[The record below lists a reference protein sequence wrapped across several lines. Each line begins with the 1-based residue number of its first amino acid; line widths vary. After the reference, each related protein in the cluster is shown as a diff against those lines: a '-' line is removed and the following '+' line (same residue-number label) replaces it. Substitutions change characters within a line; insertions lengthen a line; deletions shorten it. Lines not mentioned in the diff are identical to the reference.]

1 MRTLSYIIFFGTVFI
16 IAFLVNYYIYIRG
29 WQALPA
35 GSRSRGIFTV
45 VFFFLALSYL
55 AGRIIEN
62 FWIGQPATFLI
73 WVGSFWLAAMLY
85 FFMILALIDLVRLAN
100 LALPVIPASWLN
112 DIGKTRLMLFRGS
125 ITIVSLMIIFGHI
138 NTWYPVTN
146 RLQVDLNG
154 KNSEMNSVSLLLV
167 SDIHLGTL
175 TSKNRIRKMVDK
187 INALEPDI
195 ILLAGD
201 ILDEDV
207 GPVIHRDLGSAIKDL
222 RAPLG
227 VYGITGNHEYI
238 GGVDEATD
246 YLSSHGIHLI
256 RDSVV
261 KINNSFYLAGRE
273 DLAINQFTGRKRKN
287 VEELLEMAGDDL
299 PVILLDHQPFNLDR
313 SAAAGAD
320 FQLSG
325 HTHHGQ
331 LWPFN
336 FITRAIYSIS
346 RGFGVIDGMKVYV
359 SNGVGT
365 WGPPVRIGS
374 RPEIVL
380 IQVNLHN

>member
-16 IAFLVNYYIYIRG
+16 ILFLVNYYIFIRG

-35 GSRSRGIFTV
+35 GSRGRSMFTV
-45 VFFFLALSYL
+45 LFFFLALSYL

-125 ITIVSLMIIFGHI
+125 ITIVTLVIISGHI
-138 NTWYPVTN
+138 NTWYPVVN
-146 RLQVDLNG
+146 RLQVDLDG
-154 KNSEMNSVSLLLV
+154 KNSEMNSVSLLLA

-175 TSKNRIRKMVDK
+175 TSKNRIRKMVNR

-195 ILLAGD
+195 IMLAGD

-227 VYGITGNHEYI
+227 IFGITGNHEYI

-273 DLAINQFTGRKRKN
+273 DLAISQFTDRERKT

-346 RGFGVIDGMKVYV
+346 RGFGEIDGMKVYV

-380 IQVNLHN
+380 IQVTLHN

>member
-16 IAFLVNYYIYIRG
+16 IAFLVNYYIFIRG

-35 GSRSRGIFTV
+35 GSRSRSIYIV

-62 FWIGQPATFLI
+62 YWIGQPATFLI

-85 FFMILALIDLVRLAN
+85 FFMILVLIDLVRLAN
-100 LALPVIPASWLN
+100 LALPVVPASWLN
-112 DIGKTRLMLFRGS
+112 DIGNTRMVLFRGS
-125 ITIVSLMIIFGHI
+125 ITIVSLVIILGHI
-138 NTWYPVTN
+138 NTWYPVIN
-146 RLQVDLNG
+146 RLQVDLDG

-187 INALEPDI
+187 INSLGPDI

-227 VYGITGNHEYI
+227 VFGITGNHEYI
-238 GGVDEATD
+238 GGVDEATE

-273 DLAINQFTGRKRKN
+273 DLAINQFTDRNRKT

-313 SAAAGAD
+313 SAAAGAG

-346 RGFGVIDGMKVYV
+346 RGFGEIDGMKVYV

-380 IQVNLHN
+380 IQVTLHN